1 MKKIFATLALCVMTL
16 AASAQVKSIDIKGD
30 LRHDFG
36 LGVGAT
42 FGIVNNIDF
51 APSFNWYFP
60 EHGHMFTV
68 DADFHYDIALGNSGF
83 TLYPVVGVALGNWG
97 GGDHSA
103 TKLGFDLGGGVKY
116 NVVNNINIFCE
127 GKWQWFNDNCDDA
140 YISLGVNI
148 GI

>member
-42 FGIVNNIDF
+42 FGIVDKIDL

-68 DADFHYDIALGNSGF
+68 DADFHYNIDLGKDF
-83 TLYPVVGVALGNWG
+83 TFYPILGAVYFHAEDYN
-97 GGDHSA
+97 
-103 TKLGFDLGGGVKY
+103 KLGVNIGAGIKYDLNEKIDLFVDGKY
-116 NVVNNINIFCE
+116 
-127 GKWQWFNDNCDDA
+127 QWVDGWDDT
-140 YISLGVNI
+140 YISLGVKI
-148 GI
+148 AL